1 MSSLSKVAVIEGI
14 KKAKETRAQEWRDTL
29 PTWCPGCGHFTAL
42 HGLYEA
48 AVKLKIPPKDFVLVS
63 GIGCSGRFPFF
74 INGFGFHALHGRAIP
89 VATGVKIANPDLTVI
104 VVGGDGDG
112 IGIGGGHFPHAAR
125 NNFNMT
131 YILLD
136 NSIYGLTKG
145 QVSPTS
151 PVGML
156 SSTSPYGNIAN
167 PLNPTTLA
175 LAYGATF
182 VARVFSR
189 ERDNVTDVIT
199 QAIEH
204 KGFSFVHDLSPCVE
218 FNKLVTYKSW
228 NEIIKPLPDDF
239 SADDHSRAMTM
250 AETKEPIYVGVF
262 YKKDTRTFEDRV
274 QELKGKVKGE

>member
-1 MSSLSKVAVIEGI
+1 MNSFSKLAVIEGI
-14 KKAKETRAQEWRDTL
+14 KKAKQARAQQWRDNL

-48 AVKLKIPPKDFVLVS
+48 AIKLKIPPKNFILVS

-74 INGFGFHALHGRAIP
+74 IRGFGFHSLHGRAIP
-89 VATGVKIANPDLTVI
+89 VATGIKIANPDLNVI

-131 YILLD
+131 YLLLD

-145 QVSPTS
+145 QASPTS
-151 PVGML
+151 PLGMV
-156 SSTSPYGNIAN
+156 SATSPYGNIAN

-189 ERDNVTDVIT
+189 QRDHVSNVIT

-228 NEIIKPLPDDF
+228 NEVIQPLPDDF
-239 SADDHSRAMTM
+239 SDDNHARAMEL
-250 AETKEPIYVGVF
+250 AESNEPIYLGVF
-262 YKKDTRTFEDRV
+262 YKKETKTFEERV
-274 QELKGKVKGE
+274 AEVKQKMKKE